1 MVAWADSADAQML
14 WGDALEMDPALLQH
28 LLDVSQELCEAYAPA
43 LVEGAPVPAR
53 YKQAVVQQARETWS
67 NAQRDGDVLGFD
79 GEYAIRVRPLAD
91 SVKQL
96 LRPARA
102 VPAYLNGAGDES

>member
-1 MVAWADSADAQML
+1 MAPWADTEDAQLIWADAV
-14 WGDALEMDPALLQH
+14 EMDPALLQH

-43 LVEGAPVPAR
+43 LAEGAPVPAR

-79 GEYAIRVRPLAD
+79 GDYAIRVRPLAD

-96 LRPARA
+96 LRPRRG
-102 VPAYLNGAGDES
+102 VDPWMVGGAST